1 MPGRTEMSPQSER
14 LDVRSYSGEVQSHR
28 HDFHQVVLPL
38 SGVMDMEIDGRGG
51 LVAAGRGA
59 FIATDAVHA
68 FQAPPSG
75 RFVVAD
81 LPGEGNTDRWIEAEP
96 LRRNAFFTVTPPLQS
111 LIDYLAATIDVVTP
125 EARSHWCGLLAETLK
140 APRAEPATTADAIVE
155 RAVRFMRA
163 RLEQPITVADIAAA
177 AGAGETRLHE
187 LFRQQTDDTP
197 HGRLAELRLDAACRL
212 LTTTSL
218 SIAEIA
224 VRTGHAD
231 QSALTRKLRLS
242 RGITPAALRRGGGVS
257 E

>member
-1 MPGRTEMSPQSER
+1 MSPHSER
-14 LDVRSYSGEVQSHR
+14 LDIRSYSGEVQSHR
-28 HDFHQVVLPL
+28 HDYHQVVLPL

-59 FIATDAVHA
+59 FIATDATHA

-81 LPGEGNTDRWIEAEP
+81 LPDDGNSALWTEAE
-96 LRRNAFFTVTPPLQS
+96 LFRRTAFFTITQPLQS
-111 LIDYLAATIDVVTP
+111 LIDYLAATIDIVTP
-125 EARSHWCGLLAETLK
+125 AARSHWCGLLVETLN
-140 APRAEPATTADAIVE
+140 ASQAEPATAADMIVE
-155 RAVRFMRA
+155 RAIRFMRA
-163 RLEQPITVADIAAA
+163 KLEQPITVADIAAA

-187 LFRQQTDDTP
+187 LFRQRTGDTP

-218 SIAEIA
+218 PIAEIA

-231 QSALTRKLRLS
+231 QSALTRKLRIS
-242 RGITPAALRRGGGVS
+242 RGVTPAVLRRGRGASG
-257 E
+257 

>member
-1 MPGRTEMSPQSER
+1 MSPRHER
-14 LDVRSYSGEVQSHR
+14 LDVRSYNGEVQSHR

-59 FIATDAVHA
+59 FILTDASHA

-81 LPGEGNTDRWIEAEP
+81 LPETFDGSPGPWIDPERFQRA
-96 LRRNAFFTVTPPLQS
+96 AFFTVTPPLQN
-111 LIDYLAATIDVVTP
+111 LIDYLAATIDVATP
-125 EARSHWCGLLAETLK
+125 AARAHWCRLLAETLK
-140 APRAEPATTADAIVE
+140 GPQARPATAEDRIVKRAID
-155 RAVRFMRA
+155 FMRMH
-163 RLEQPITVADIAAA
+163 LERPITVADIARA

-187 LFRQQTDDTP
+187 LFRQRTGGTP

-218 SIAEIA
+218 PIAEIA

-242 RGITPAALRRGGGVS
+242 RGVTPAALRCGGAR

>member
-1 MPGRTEMSPQSER
+1 MSPQSER

-38 SGVMDMEIDGRGG
+38 SGVMDMEVDGRGG
-51 LVAAGRGA
+51 LIAAGRGA
-59 FIATDAVHA
+59 FIATDALHA

-81 LPGEGNTDRWIEAEP
+81 LPDQGNSSHWTDAEP
-96 LRRNAFFTVTPPLQS
+96 FRRTAFFIITPPLQS
-111 LIDYLAATIDVVTP
+111 LIDYLSAMIEVATP
-125 EARSHWCGLLAETLK
+125 AARSHWCGLLVETLK
-140 APRAEPATTADAIVE
+140 APQAEPATAADAIVE
-155 RAVRFMRA
+155 RAMRFMRA
-163 RLEQPITVADIAAA
+163 KLEQPITVADIAAA

-187 LFRQQTDDTP
+187 LFRQRTGDTP

-218 SIAEIA
+218 PIAEIA

-231 QSALTRKLRLS
+231 QSALTRRLRLS
-242 RGITPAALRRGGGVS
+242 RAITPAVLRRGGGVP

>member
-1 MPGRTEMSPQSER
+1 MSPQFER

-28 HDFHQVVLPL
+28 HDYHQVVLPL
-38 SGVMDMEIDGRGG
+38 NGVMDMEIDGRGG

-59 FIATDAVHA
+59 FVATDALHA

-81 LPGEGNTDRWIEAEP
+81 LPGDGDSAHLMDVGP
-96 LRRNAFFTVTPPLQS
+96 FRRTAFFTISPALQN
-111 LIDYLAATIDVVTP
+111 LIDYLAATIDVATP
-125 EARSHWCGLLAETLK
+125 AARSHWCGLLVETLK
-140 APRAEPATTADAIVE
+140 EPQAEPAAAGDRIVE
-155 RAVRFMRA
+155 RATSFMRSH
-163 RLEQPITVADIAAA
+163 LEKPITVADIARA

-187 LFRQQTDDTP
+187 LFRQRTGGTP

-242 RGITPAALRRGGGVS
+242 RGVTPAALRHGGAR